1 MENEIGWLKK
11 SDYFKENE
19 NIYIHLSDNLDM
31 NKVSHRHNFI
41 EVSFV
46 VSGTAIHSIE
56 GISYPVKKGNVVI
69 VDYNTPH
76 TWTFDP
82 DRDGPFLT
90 YDLLFT
96 PDFFNTSGMNTSEFY
111 SLASPYLFSS
121 LFREF
126 DSHYALHHLIGTN
139 AKEFHQ
145 LFEQIYREYTLREK
159 GSQPLIRAYLV
170 ELIIKLFRELERQQ
184 PSFTLSHHK
193 LVEQAVSF
201 MQENY
206 KAHINLDDIVSG
218 VFLSKDY
225 FRQIFKKITGTSIT
239 SYIQEL
245 RIAEACRLLET
256 THNSSAEI
264 ARESGFNDIKFFYQT
279 FKKATGMTPAEY
291 RKKHTDNSVF

>member
-1 MENEIGWLKK
+1 MSEEIGWLKK

-31 NKVSHRHNFI
+31 NRVSHRHNFI
-41 EVSFV
+41 EVSYV
-46 VSGTAIHSIE
+46 VSGTAVHTIE

-76 TWTFDP
+76 TWSFDP
-82 DRDGPFLT
+82 EKDGPFMT

-96 PDFFNTSGMNTSEFY
+96 PDFFGSGGINTSEFY

-126 DSHYALHHLIGTN
+126 DSHYVLHHLIKTN
-139 AKEFHQ
+139 AGEFHN
-145 LFEQIYREYTLREK
+145 LFAQIHREYTHREK
-159 GSQPLIRAYLV
+159 GSQTLIRAYLA
-170 ELIIKLFRELERQQ
+170 ELIIKLFRELDKQQ
-184 PSFTLSHHK
+184 PSFTVSHQK
-193 LVEQAVSF
+193 LVEQAVSY

-225 FRQIFKKITGTSIT
+225 FRQIFKKVTGLSIS

-256 THNSSAEI
+256 TDESSAQI

-279 FKKATGMTPAEY
+279 FKKSTGMTPAEY
-291 RKKHTDNSVF
+291 RKKQSELP

>member
-1 MENEIGWLKK
+1 MDKDTGLLKK
-11 SDYFKENE
+11 SDYFRENE

-31 NKVSHRHNFI
+31 NGVLHRHNFI

-46 VSGTAIHSIE
+46 VSGTAVHSIS
-56 GISYPVKKGNVVI
+56 GISYPVRKGNVVI

-82 DRDGPFLT
+82 DTDGPFMT

-96 PDFFNTSGMNTSEFY
+96 PDFFNASGMNNSEFY

-126 DSHYALHHLIGTN
+126 DSHYVLHHLIRTN
-139 AKEFHQ
+139 AREFHQ
-145 LFEQIYREYTLREK
+145 LFEQIHQEYTRREK
-159 GSQPLIRAYLV
+159 GSQTLIRAYLV

-184 PSFTLSHHK
+184 PSFTLSHQK
-193 LVEQAVSF
+193 LVEQAVTY
-201 MQENY
+201 MRENY

-256 THNSSAEI
+256 TEDSSAQI

-279 FKKATGMTPAEY
+279 FKKATGLTPAEY
-291 RKKHTDNSVF
+291 RKKHMGSDPA

>member
-1 MENEIGWLKK
+1 MAEQIGWLKK

-19 NIYIHLSDNLDM
+19 NIYIHLSDNLEM
-31 NKVSHRHNFI
+31 NRVSHRHNFI
-41 EVSFV
+41 EVTYV
-46 VSGTAIHSIE
+46 VSGTAVHTIE

-69 VDYNTPH
+69 VDYDTPH

-82 DRDGPFLT
+82 EKDGPFMT

-96 PDFFNTSGMNTSEFY
+96 PDFFNSSGMNNSEFY

-121 LFREF
+121 LFKEF
-126 DSHYALHHLIGTN
+126 DSHYVLHHLIKTN

-145 LFEQIYREYTLREK
+145 MFQQIHQEYTRREK
-159 GSQPLIRAYLV
+159 GYQTIIRAYLI

-184 PSFTLSHHK
+184 PTFTLNHQK

-206 KAHINLDDIVSG
+206 KAHINLDDIVAG

-225 FRQIFKKITGTSIT
+225 FRQIFKKVTGTSIT

-245 RIAEACRLLET
+245 RIAEACRLLEAT
-256 THNSSAEI
+256 DSSSADI
-264 ARESGFNDIKFFYQT
+264 AKESGFNDIKFFYQT

-291 RKKHTDNSVF
+291 RKKHTDNPVF